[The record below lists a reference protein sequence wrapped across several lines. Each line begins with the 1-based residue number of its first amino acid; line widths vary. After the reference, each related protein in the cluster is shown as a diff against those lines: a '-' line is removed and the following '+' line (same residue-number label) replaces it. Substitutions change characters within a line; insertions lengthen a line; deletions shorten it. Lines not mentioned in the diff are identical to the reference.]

1 MDANPHLCVW
11 QTFTF
16 DHVYDQVSTQENVYE
31 NTAKQAVWSVLEG
44 YNATILAYGQT
55 GTGKTYTMEGFKYS
69 AGDPQRG
76 IVPRS
81 MEEIFRFIQM
91 QSSQNTTFMVRASYL
106 QIYNEVISDLLKIDR
121 TSLQIR
127 EDKKKGVFV
136 EGLSEWAVRSPN
148 EIYSLMQ
155 KGALSRAT
163 ATTKMNDMS
172 SRSHAVFIIIVE
184 QMTTIDQAQQQQMVN
199 NGQYVD
205 DDAPKQIKVG
215 KLNLVDL
222 AGSERVRVT
231 GATGKRLEESKKI
244 NQSLSCL
251 GNVIAALT
259 DQRPRQHIPYR
270 DSKLTRLLEDSLGGN
285 CKTTMM
291 AMISPSSEGFGE
303 SISTLKFAT
312 RAKKIK
318 NEARINEDVD

>member
-1 MDANPHLCVW
+1 
-11 QTFTF
+11 
-16 DHVYDQVSTQENVYE
+16 
-31 NTAKQAVWSVLEG
+31 
-44 YNATILAYGQT
+44 
-55 GTGKTYTMEGFKYS
+55 
-69 AGDPQRG
+69 
-76 IVPRS
+76 
-81 MEEIFRFIQM
+81 
-91 QSSQNTTFMVRASYL
+91 MVRASYL

-184 QMTTIDQAQQQQMVN
+184 QMTQLDEGDA
-199 NGQYVD
+199 D
-205 DDAPKQIKVG
+205 DEDAPKNIRVG

-244 NQSLSCL
+244 N
-251 GNVIAALT
+251 
-259 DQRPRQHIPYR
+259 
-270 DSKLTRLLEDSLGGN
+270 
-285 CKTTMM
+285 
-291 AMISPSSEGFGE
+291 
-303 SISTLKFAT
+303 
-312 RAKKIK
+312 
-318 NEARINEDVD
+318 